1 MRHSQCRG
9 LLVLLIGAV
18 AALSGCSYSHNRL
31 LRDDIH
37 TVHIP
42 VFDNKTWRRGL
53 EVELTRAVLDEV
65 KLHTRLLIAA
75 KHDADS
81 TLEGELLEFTTEIIT
96 KTEDD
101 VVLLKRITVKA
112 QFRWV
117 DNLTGRDIVPSQ
129 TVVETTI
136 VPPLPGESVEEK
148 PFAKLAQRIVERMEK
163 DW

>member
-1 MRHSQCRG
+1 MP
-9 LLVLLIGAV
+9 
-18 AALSGCSYSHNRL
+18 AAP
-31 LRDDIH
+31 
-37 TVHIP
+37 TV
-42 VFDNKTWRRGL
+42 TWRRGL

-75 KHDADS
+75 KYDADS

-101 VVLLKRITVKA
+101 VVLLKRITVEA
-112 QFRWV
+112 RFRWV

-129 TVVETTI
+129 TVVESTV
-136 VPPLPGESVEEK
+136 VPPLPGESVVQK